1 MRLDR
6 PGGRGSA
13 PDRTLGQV
21 GVAASEF
28 CLGHGPYLP
37 SNNQRS
43 SAANVSIERPMTS
56 PASSSRQW
64 DSP

>member
-6 PGGRGSA
+6 PGDV
-13 PDRTLGQV
+13 DRLPVALGQV